1 MSQATLIDRDDIP
14 DITPGQAVLL
24 PFVETDKPR
33 ELVPF
38 PFQAEML
45 SALYRHIRANE
56 RTILMVAPTGS
67 GKTLLSA
74 LVMLDATLKAKKPIR
89 CVFLVDLNC
98 LINQTIEEF
107 ERLGLQCAVLQ
118 GSKSKSKRAI
128 KQLAKASVIVASVQ
142 TLTARMK
149 RGATLKDLLGRVGL
163 VFEDE
168 AHNTSQ
174 SRVALALR
182 EEYAAGTVIV
192 GLTATPWLPGSKRW
206 LGQKYNA
213 KVLAPPMSE
222 LIRLGRVVPCQPFS
236 VNGVLDVQSLDVDAK
251 TGDFSDFQ
259 MGNMI
264 GKKTS
269 LDRIVSEWIRLGE
282 GRSTIAYCPKIESA
296 KLLAEAFQAAGI
308 SAEWQCGSTPMGWI
322 GKVDHEENKHT
333 RAAQHYRLEQGITK
347 VVCSVGTQT
356 KGFNAP
362 SLGCVMMVR
371 ATNVA
376 SLFFQCIGRGSRTC
390 DSAVWAHN
398 PYGGKWGKKENYLL
412 LDFGDNLN
420 RFAPLSPNTL
430 GECPERDY
438 DISEPRQ
445 YSPPEQDH
453 KYCPVCD
460 EGRSKPLR
468 LFVKLCPDCDYEFG
482 AKDEDQQELD
492 LDFEL
497 KEWFDERS
505 AYQASFVR
513 SKRRACYNQNTSP
526 DLATEE
532 FRKRFGFVAPSSW
545 YLNAI
550 ANDRILRRPVTDD
563 DIAQFISYL
572 LEHQPSNKH
581 GDLWYKH
588 HFFLEMG
595 EVWDSKR
602 WKKRKVK
609 SKMTL
614 ETGWWTVLGLPK
626 QCTIADLKRVYK
638 QLCRECHPDVAG
650 VEGEEKMKEVNNAYD
665 AGKRYLSGF

>member
-1 MSQATLIDRDDIP
+1 MSQDTLIDRDDIP
-14 DITPGQAVLL
+14 NITPGQAVLV
-24 PFVETDKPR
+24 PFVETDKLP

-38 PFQAEML
+38 PFQSGML
-45 SALYRHIRANE
+45 GELYRHIKANE
-56 RTILMVAPTGS
+56 RRILMIAGCGV
-67 GKTLLSA
+67 GKTFLAA
-74 LVMLDATLKAKKPIR
+74 LVMRDATLRAKKPIR

-98 LINQTIEEF
+98 LIDQTIEEF
-107 ERLGLQCAVLQ
+107 EKLGLQCAVLQ
-118 GSKSKSKRAI
+118 GSRSKSKRAI
-128 KQLAKASVIVASVQ
+128 KQLERASVIVASVQ

-149 RGATLKDLLGRVGL
+149 RGATLKDLLGNVGL

-174 SRVALALR
+174 SQVAAALR
-182 EEYAAGTVIV
+182 EEYSAGTVIV
-192 GLTATPWLPGSKRW
+192 GLTATPWLVGRKRW
-206 LGQKYNA
+206 LGQKYDV
-213 KVLAPPMSE
+213 KVIAPSTTD
-222 LIRLGRVVPCQPFS
+222 LIKLGRVLPCQPYGID
-236 VNGVLDVQSLDVDAK
+236 GVLNVEDLDTDTR
-251 TGDFSDFQ
+251 TGDFSSFQ
-259 MGNMI
+259 MGNII

-282 GRSTIAYCPKIESA
+282 GRSTIAYCPRVGTA
-296 KLLAEAFQAAGI
+296 QLLAEAFQAAGI
-308 SAEWQCGSTPMGWI
+308 PAEWQCGSTPMGWI
-322 GKVDHEENKHT
+322 GSVDHEEGKQT
-333 RAAQHYRLEQGITK
+333 RAAQNYRLEQGITK

-356 KGFNAP
+356 KGWNLK
-362 SLGCVMMVR
+362 SLGCVMLVR
-371 ATNVA
+371 ATKIK
-376 SLFFQCIGRGSRTC
+376 SLFYQMVGRGSRTC

-398 PYGGKWGKKENYLL
+398 PYGGFWGRKENYLI
-412 LDFGDNLN
+412 LDFGSNLS
-420 RFAPLSPNTL
+420 RFGSPNTL
-430 GECPERDY
+430 GEIPHRDY
-438 DISEPRQ
+438 DISEKKAIPL
-445 YSPPEQDH
+445 PDDKT
-453 KYCPVCD
+453 KYCPECD
-460 EGRSKPLR
+460 EGKERPLFIFLR
-468 LFVKLCPDCDYEFG
+468 VCPNCDYDFDVGTGGEQTG
-482 AKDEDQQELD
+482 
-492 LDFEL
+492 LDFDVEL

-505 AYQASFVR
+505 AYQASFIR
-513 SKRRACYNQNTSP
+513 GKRRACYNQNSSP

-581 GDLWYKH
+581 GDLWFKH

-595 EVWDSKR
+595 EVWDSKQ

-626 QCTIADLKRVYK
+626 QCTIADLKRAYK
-638 QLCRECHPDVAG
+638 LLCRECHPDVAG

-665 AGKRYLSGF
+665 EGKRYLSGF

>member
-1 MSQATLIDRDDIP
+1 MSQTTLIDRHYVPNIA
-14 DITPGQAVLL
+14 PGQAVLL
-24 PFVETDKPR
+24 PSVETDKPR

-45 SALYRHIRANE
+45 RELYRHIKGNE
-56 RTILMVAPTGS
+56 RTILMIAPMGA

-74 LVMLDATLKAKKPIR
+74 LVMRDATLRARKPIR
-89 CVFLVDLNC
+89 CIFLVDLNC
-98 LINQTIEEF
+98 LIDQTIEEF
-107 ERLGLQCAVLQ
+107 EKLGLQCAVLQ
-118 GSKSKSKRAI
+118 GSRSKSKRAI
-128 KQLAKASVIVASVQ
+128 ARLEKAAVIVASIQ

-149 RGATLKDLLGRVGL
+149 RGVTLKDLLGNVGL

-168 AHNTSQ
+168 CHNTSQ
-174 SRVALALR
+174 SKVADALR
-182 EEYAAGTVIV
+182 EEYQIGTVIV
-192 GLTATPWLPGSKRW
+192 GLTATPWLPGRKRW
-206 LGQKYNA
+206 LGQKYTA
-213 KVLAPPMSE
+213 KVIAPPMSE
-222 LIRLGRVVPCQPFS
+222 LISLGRVVPCQAFS

-259 MGNMI
+259 MSNMI
-264 GKKTS
+264 GQKTS
-269 LDRIVSEWIRLGE
+269 LDCIVSEWIRLGE
-282 GRSTIAYCPKIESA
+282 GRSTIAYCPGIESA
-296 KLLAEAFQAAGI
+296 KLLAEAFQAAGVA
-308 SAEWQCGSTPMGWI
+308 AEWQCGSTPMGWI
-322 GKVDHEENKHT
+322 GKLDHEEGKHT
-333 RAAQHYRLEQGITK
+333 RASQNYRLEQGITK

-356 KGFNAP
+356 KGFNLK
-362 SLGCVMMVR
+362 SLGCVMMIR
-371 ATNVA
+371 ATKVA
-376 SLFFQCIGRGSRTC
+376 SLFFQAIGRGSRTC

-398 PYGGKWGKKENYLL
+398 PYGGFWGKKENYLL
-412 LDFGDNLN
+412 LDFGDNLS

-430 GECPERDY
+430 GECPDRDY

-445 YSPPEQDH
+445 YKAPEAEY
-453 KYCPVCD
+453 KYCPKCD
-460 EGRSKPLR
+460 ERHQTPLR
-468 LFVKLCPDCDYEFG
+468 LFVKLCPNCDYEFG
-482 AKDEDQQELD
+482 AKDEDQPELD

-505 AYQASFVR
+505 AFQASFVR
-513 SKRRACYNQNTSP
+513 AKRRACYNQNSSP
-526 DLATEE
+526 DIATEE
-532 FRKRFGFVAPSSW
+532 FRKKFGFVAPSSW

-581 GDLWYKH
+581 GDLWFKH

-595 EVWDSKR
+595 ESWDSKR

-626 QCTIADLKRVYK
+626 QCTVVDLKRVYK
-638 QLCRECHPDVAG
+638 QLSREWHPDIAG
-650 VEGEEKMKEVNNAYD
+650 VEGEEKMKAINSAYD
-665 AGKRYLSGF
+665 EGKKYLRGF